1 MAKPMA
7 PSFSAWPH
15 CPVTVTLRFSAHV
28 PARPN
33 HKTRKLPPRWHP
45 GRFTGQAPDS
55 HTVRPPVLAARWC
68 RGAPTKCATPPTHA
82 QQSYSPRNIAIST
95 PPDEGAMAGEP
106 PACSEHGHRSLFRLY
121 RSGYH
126 PRRLSRHSH
135 RGGDASTADG
145 VGLDGSKTR
154 VEEGNGARCRGVVK
168 PRLGKGVSGSKY
180 SPMYPC

>member
-1 MAKPMA
+1 MYQRDQTTKRANDPPAMALKAVHRASP
-7 PSFSAWPH
+7 
-15 CPVTVTLRFSAHV
+15 
-28 PARPN
+28 
-33 HKTRKLPPRWHP
+33 
-45 GRFTGQAPDS
+45 RFTHRAP
-55 HTVRPPVLAARWC
+55 TRFGCRRPMVS
-68 RGAPTKCATPPTHA
+68 RGARVKCAQTPTLTHSHA
-82 QQSYSPRNIAIST
+82 SQSPRSIAIST

-168 PRLGKGVSGSKY
+168 PRLGTGVSGSKY